1 MKLRNMFIKV
11 FAVLLTAI
19 LFASCVTREDDDID
33 VITFNIRLDT
43 PYDSINAWPNR
54 APLVAGFI
62 NDQVPDLLGM
72 QEVLWHQYRYL
83 DSALIGYGSVAAG
96 RDDGMQQGEACPVF
110 YRLGRFSP
118 VASGTFWLS
127 STPDVPGSVGWGAAL
142 TRIATWVRLYD
153 KTVKD
158 TLLYMNTHFDHI
170 SDSARLMSSGVL
182 LGKLKELAGE
192 NDFVITGDFNAL
204 PGSLAIGRM
213 KEGNFAVDAYEIS
226 ETAPAGESHTFN
238 GWRDGQGEGRID
250 YIFVRSGMKVLSH
263 ETFRII
269 EDGVFISDHWPVKAR
284 VTYSTM
290 AQPQ

>member
-1 MKLRNMFIKV
+1 MLRSLIIGI
-11 FAVLLTAI
+11 LLSI
-19 LFASCVTREDDDID
+19 LIVSCVTEESRDID

-43 PYDSINAWPNR
+43 PFDSINAWPNR

-62 NDQVPDLLGM
+62 NDQIPDLLGM
-72 QEVLWHQYRYL
+72 QEVLWHQYQYL
-83 DSALIGYGSVAAG
+83 DSAFTGYGSVAAG
-96 RDDGMQQGEACPVF
+96 RDDGKQLGEACPVF

-127 STPDVPGSVGWGAAL
+127 ATPDVPGSVGWGAAL

-170 SDSARLMSSGVL
+170 SDSARVMSSGVL
-182 LGKLKELAGE
+182 LEKVKELAG
-192 NDFVITGDFNAL
+192 NNNFVITGDFNAR
-204 PGSLAIGRM
+204 PESLAISRM
-213 KEGNFAVDAYEIS
+213 TEGGFAVDSYTIS
-226 ETAPAGESHTFN
+226 ETPPAGEKYTFN
-238 GWRDGQGEGRID
+238 GWKDTAGENRID
-250 YIFVRSGMKVLSH
+250 YILIRNGMKVRSH

-284 VTYSTM
+284 VGY
-290 AQPQ
+290 